1 MFSLSV
7 LISPSNLTQS
17 CFAISCS
24 PYQIQESV
32 LGGKHKVVLNT
43 KDSLNFVN
51 QCIKSRDSPPPPPST
66 PREAKVAEAES
77 KSSTAPEKSSSSS
90 MFGFGLFGDYLTCN
104 VAKEIEAWVEETKMF
119 PDSVRCNEV
128 L

>member
-1 MFSLSV
+1 M
-7 LISPSNLTQS
+7 
-17 CFAISCS
+17 
-24 PYQIQESV
+24 
-32 LGGKHKVVLNT
+32 NT